1 MDCYKLKPE
10 TNFVWSISAGGRF
23 GCVCTFH
30 SDFFHDRCNCWVCTF
45 HISVIHHEHLPSC
58 QVPLVCSSR
67 LSHQLSRIEKT
78 TSVQNSCCVR
88 ESLSTV
94 AQKGHSIQHFV
105 KVTFGR
111 LTFYQLCNLVNLHFI
126 NFAIFKVALL

>member
-58 QVPLVCSSR
+58 QVPIIMLVCSSR

-88 ESLSTV
+88 ESLSPSHP
-94 AQKGHSIQHFV
+94 AMQYCYLYYRKSS
-105 KVTFGR
+105 
-111 LTFYQLCNLVNLHFI
+111 LHFI
-126 NFAIFKVALL
+126 MQLQKEFPMQRGP